1 MSFGDPIF
9 SKRLRN
15 GARVR
20 TSALV
25 GSRIPYQEGELEV
38 VEIGPFVSVANG
50 TQVRFRARLTEA
62 GRLLAG
68 TVIHTPWGVC
78 EVVD

>member
-1 MSFGDPIF
+1 MSFNDPIF
-9 SKRLRN
+9 SQRVGK

-25 GSRIPYQEGELEV
+25 GSRIPCQEGELEV
-38 VEIGPFVSVANG
+38 VEIGPFVSATNG
-50 TQVRFRARLTEA
+50 TQIRFRARLTGA
-62 GRLLAG
+62 GGLLAG

>member
-1 MSFGDPIF
+1 MSFNDPIF
-9 SKRLRN
+9 GQQVSN

-20 TSALV
+20 TSAPV
-25 GSRIPYQEGELEV
+25 GSRILCQDGELEV
-38 VEIGPFVSVANG
+38 LEIGPFVSAANG
-50 TQVRFRARLTEA
+50 MQVRFRARLTEA

>member
-1 MSFGDPIF
+1 MSFNDPIF
-9 SKRLRN
+9 GQRVGN

-25 GSRIPYQEGELEV
+25 GSRIPCQDGELEV
-38 VEIGPFVSVANG
+38 VEIGPFVSAANG

-62 GRLLAG
+62 GRLRAG